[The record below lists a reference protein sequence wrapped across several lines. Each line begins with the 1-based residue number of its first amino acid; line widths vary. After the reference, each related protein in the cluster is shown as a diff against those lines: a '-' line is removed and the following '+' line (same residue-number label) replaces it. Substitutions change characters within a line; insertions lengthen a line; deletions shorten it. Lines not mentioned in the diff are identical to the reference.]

1 MHLLIYF
8 IVFPWQQIQRQ
19 KYENIMFF
27 EKSDI
32 YWRPAAQANVLY
44 DQLAKRKYRE
54 IPRNKLK

>member
-1 MHLLIYF
+1 
-8 IVFPWQQIQRQ
+8 
-19 KYENIMFF
+19 MFF